1 MADTTY
7 QIYSRFIDPM
17 WIQPLRPSLHGREIA
32 YPNPFVVGDGISNI
46 NTQKINEMGPPIVQ
60 FAENDFDGQSKD
72 SIGFTPVVV
81 KPVKIIEPFKIP
93 RDLFNAFVNGN
104 NIQMPQSINLAA
116 NYAYSAAYKVAQM
129 ENSIIFNGW
138 APDGSNIL
146 VDGFLSGA
154 GTTDTTTAYLFGKFN
169 EASKCA
175 ADLISAVN
183 DAGADPAAF
192 NFSMNPGLYNT
203 VNAVTSTAGVREMDN
218 LVKVLN
224 PAAVKDGTPMV
235 GRCIKDFT
243 LPYNSTSGIGSV
255 LLTPVDPTRTWI
267 ELYITVDYRSLLSPA
282 ATLPE
287 LKPLEGAVYCQ
298 MAPHIKQ
305 ANALAAAT
313 NVSKAAA

>member
-7 QIYSRFIDPM
+7 QIYSRFIDPV

-46 NTQKINEMGPPIVQ
+46 NTQKINEMQAPIVQ
-60 FAENDFDGQSKD
+60 YAENDFDGQSKD

-138 APDGSNIL
+138 APDGAGNIE

-154 GTTDTTTAYLFGKFN
+154 GTTDTNWVYSGDFRR
-169 EASKCA
+169 
-175 ADLISAVN
+175 
-183 DAGADPAAF
+183 
-192 NFSMNPGLYNT
+192 
-203 VNAVTSTAGVREMDN
+203 STA
-218 LVKVLN
+218 KHHWFWCS
-224 PAAVKDGTPMV
+224 A
-235 GRCIKDFT
+235 
-243 LPYNSTSGIGSV
+243 S
-255 LLTPVDPTRTWI
+255 
-267 ELYITVDYRSLLSPA
+267 
-282 ATLPE
+282 
-287 LKPLEGAVYCQ
+287 CQ
-298 MAPHIKQ
+298 
-305 ANALAAAT
+305 
-313 NVSKAAA
+313 V